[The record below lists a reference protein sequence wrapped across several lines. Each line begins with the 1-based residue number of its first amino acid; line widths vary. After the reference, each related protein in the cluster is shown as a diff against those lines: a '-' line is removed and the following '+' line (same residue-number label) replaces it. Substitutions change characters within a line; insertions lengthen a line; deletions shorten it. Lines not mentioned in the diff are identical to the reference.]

1 VTNAA
6 KLKTL
11 RMVLKFKLG
20 SLFALV
26 RPNDED
32 YRGRGAKRAELAR
45 LIRNGLRDGALERNS
60 MRRQS

>member
-1 VTNAA
+1 
-6 KLKTL
+6 
-11 RMVLKFKLG
+11 MVLKFKLG